1 MCTEPV
7 FVAIFA
13 YIFLK
18 EQLTLVEGIGSAL
31 ILSGVIML
39 HIREGQMLRK
49 SKTKALTGT

>member
-39 HIREGQMLRK
+39 
-49 SKTKALTGT
+49 